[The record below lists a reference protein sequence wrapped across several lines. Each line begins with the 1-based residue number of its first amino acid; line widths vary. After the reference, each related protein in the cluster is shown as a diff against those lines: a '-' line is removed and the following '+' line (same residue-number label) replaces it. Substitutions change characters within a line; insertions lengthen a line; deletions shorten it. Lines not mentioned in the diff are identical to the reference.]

1 MAVEDGAPAEVAEM
15 LMKADR
21 ESITR
26 KDERGHLPLHV
37 ALVYGQTND
46 MVRTLLKANPA
57 ACAVPAERGSFPLHL
72 VLNPHFPVTVVKEIL
87 KEHPKAVFEAN
98 NEGLTPLHLACTRG
112 SVECV
117 ELILK
122 ANPAAA
128 AMYARNRGL
137 PLHVAASAGA
147 LGRLDPKSASEICQA
162 LVHAFPDAATRVD
175 EEGRLPIHLAA
186 ESETGKEVIETLYI
200 AFPGGIHHVDAGGRS
215 PADRVPRADKI
226 RLLIEGM
233 DPQDVKRE
241 REKREAAARRAK
253 KPMYAAAATG
263 AGAAAKK
270 RKGKGGKDG
279 DDASGKE
286 AAERY
291 LSGADALSLV
301 ARVCQGASSDLVSD
315 DLASLKRSL
324 LRYADVVDDELRRV
338 LLTPVPV
345 RPRRRGERRSLR
357 RTFPGASLRPGSLA
371 HDPDTPRRLS
381 TPPLTPFNSTLTSLR
396 MDPRPSGVGR
406 SRRRSSRVDRS
417 GCARSGTRSCATPSS
432 RRTGITTRGRRS
444 RRGCG
449 GRGGRRSARTIPTL
463 RGRTRTTTTSRP
475 TTLIPTPQTLRPTPT
490 TRSGAFYT
498 LVPIRPRRRG
508 ERRSLRTFAVVSLP
522 PSLAFNP
529 RPRRLSTPTDA
540 FELHPDVRSYGTTL
554 RNPYVNRRGRGG
566 GGGGNRGR
574 GGGGG
579 NGGGKKKAASRAR
592 WKSPM
597 TNVDVKS
604 FEIFP
609 AEAMRAEIERA
620 VAAEMVKGEGEGEGE
635 GEGVDVEASR
645 AALRGKAVADTNK
658 NKKRRTK

>member
-1 MAVEDGAPAEVAEM
+1 MFARTEQARDKDGYLPLHHALYAQADKETFKALLDAYPAAAGCKDGDGVYPLHMAVEDGAPAEVAEM

-46 MVRTLLKANPA
+46 MVRTLLRANPA

-162 LVHAFPDAATRVD
+162 LVHAFPDGATRVD

-381 TPPLTPFNSTLTSLR
+381 TPP
-396 MDPRPSGVGR
+396 
-406 SRRRSSRVDRS
+406 RRRFVWTLDPQASAD
-417 GCARSGTRSCATPSS
+417 
-432 RRTGITTRGRRS
+432 
-444 RRGCG
+444 
-449 GRGGRRSARTIPTL
+449 RGGDHRASTGVDVPDRALDHAR
-463 RGRTRTTTTSRP
+463 
-475 TTLIPTPQTLRPTPT
+475 
-490 TRSGAFYT
+490 
-498 LVPIRPRRRG
+498 
-508 ERRSLRTFAVVSLP
+508 
-522 PSLAFNP
+522 P
-529 RPRRLSTPTDA
+529 RPRVGRASLREEEDRDVDA
-540 FELHPDVRSYGTTL
+540 
-554 RNPYVNRRGRGG
+554 
-566 GGGGNRGR
+566 
-574 GGGGG
+574 
-579 NGGGKKKAASRAR
+579 
-592 WKSPM
+592 
-597 TNVDVKS
+597 
-604 FEIFP
+604 
-609 AEAMRAEIERA
+609 A
-620 VAAEMVKGEGEGEGE
+620 VAEGDDPLG
-635 GEGVDVEASR
+635 R
-645 AALRGKAVADTNK
+645 FRL
-658 NKKRRTK
+658 

>member
-381 TPPLTPFNSTLTSLR
+381 TPLLTPLNSTSISSLVR
-396 MDPRPSGVGR
+396 TLDPQFYPPTVLVGVTHEMRIMREEVFGPVLAIVKIHSDDEAVALANDCDFGLGSNVFGSRKRALRVGAKLNAGMTTVNDFCATYMAQSLPFGGVKESGFDRFAGVEGLRGCCHVKSVVVDGVPGIRTDIPRPLQ
-406 SRRRSSRVDRS
+406 
-417 GCARSGTRSCATPSS
+417 ARSIHWFPYDPVG
-432 RRTGITTRGRRS
+432 
-444 RRGCG
+444 
-449 GRGGRRSARTIPTL
+449 
-463 RGRTRTTTTSRP
+463 
-475 TTLIPTPQTLRPTPT
+475 
-490 TRSGAFYT
+490 
-498 LVPIRPRRRG
+498 
-508 ERRSLRTFAVVSLP
+508 VV
-522 PSLAFNP
+522 
-529 RPRRLSTPTDA
+529 
-540 FELHPDVRSYGTTL
+540 H
-554 RNPYVNRRGRGG
+554 
-566 GGGGNRGR
+566 
-574 GGGGG
+574 
-579 NGGGKKKAASRAR
+579 
-592 WKSPM
+592 
-597 TNVDVKS
+597 
-604 FEIFP
+604 
-609 AEAMRAEIERA
+609 
-620 VAAEMVKGEGEGEGE
+620 
-635 GEGVDVEASR
+635 
-645 AALRGKAVADTNK
+645 ADP
-658 NKKRRTK
+658 